1 MKFFDYVFYK
11 MKWWN
16 TKVVLDFSP
25 FFSSIIIVSVFQGF
39 NVLFVLNCIKYYL
52 DYSID
57 LVDRYFLALPIIFI
71 IFNFFYYR
79 SPIKQTNIDKWVLEI
94 PQKSKRT
101 YNVCT
106 ILYFVLSLGL
116 LIWIGYNIRRQNL

>member
-11 MKWWN
+11 MRWWN

-25 FFSSIIIVSVFQGF
+25 FFSAIIIMAVFQGF
-39 NVLFVLNCIKYYL
+39 NVLFVLNCIKYYWG
-52 DYSID
+52 YSID
-57 LVDRYFLALPIIFI
+57 FVDKYFLALPIIFF

-79 SPIKQTNIDKWVLEI
+79 SPIKQANVDKWVLGI
-94 PQKSKRT
+94 PQKAKKT

-116 LIWIGYNIRRQNL
+116 LIWIGYNIRQQHL